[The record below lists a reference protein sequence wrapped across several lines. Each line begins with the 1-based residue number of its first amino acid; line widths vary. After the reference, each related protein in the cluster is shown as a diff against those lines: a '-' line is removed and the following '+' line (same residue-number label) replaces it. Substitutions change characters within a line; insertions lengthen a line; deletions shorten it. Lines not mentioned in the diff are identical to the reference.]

1 MFSSAVQL
9 PLHYFSYFLTA
20 DFINELSRDN
30 VMPQNVLSFKDLGI
44 EPQSV
49 VRGMPVDHI
58 RFWRAG
64 GYDFG
69 ATAGTEDT

>member
-1 MFSSAVQL
+1 M
-9 PLHYFSYFLTA
+9 TA
-20 DFINELSRDN
+20 DFIDELSKDN
-30 VMPQNVLSFKDLGI
+30 VMPKNVLGFSDLGI

-49 VRGMPVDHI
+49 VEGMVVEHI

-69 ATAGTEDT
+69 TTAGTQ